1 MNREYTVAE
10 FRKVVDTLTELV
22 PGMQIATDII
32 CGFPGLLQIL
42 AVFYIFG
49 IILASNANK
58 KKCCS
63 TENIQFMPVIVQF
76 IFSINLMCD
85 PWICIDSKCCSN
97 LNQFTHRIPRC

>member
-58 KKCCS
+58 KKML
-63 TENIQFMPVIVQF
+63 Q
-76 IFSINLMCD
+76 
-85 PWICIDSKCCSN
+85 
-97 LNQFTHRIPRC
+97 H